1 MALDVFNREVDLGTP
16 LASESTRMIIAGLTD
31 EDMLAQN
38 VSIQY
43 SQSINRLWEVGSSKT
58 FFIAGRTQGTINVK
72 RIVGGRGISSAFIKQ
87 YGDVCNMAGNVIT
100 LSFEA
105 GCTDGKDL
113 GEVTASGVVIN
124 SIAYS
129 VAAADMVVNEDLAMM
144 FARLEI

>member
-1 MALDVFNREVDLGTP
+1 VALDVFNREVDLGTP
-16 LASESTRMIIAGLTD
+16 LSSESVRMTIAGLTD
-31 EDMLAQN
+31 EDLLAQN
-38 VSIQY
+38 ISIQY
-43 SQSINRLWEVGSSKT
+43 NQSVNRLWEVGSSKT
-58 FFIAGRTQGTINVK
+58 FFMTGQTQGTISVK
-72 RIVGGRGISSAFIKQ
+72 RVVGGRGISSAFIKQ

-100 LSFEA
+100 ITFGV
-105 GCTDGKDL
+105 GCTESVDV

>member
-16 LASESTRMIIAGLTD
+16 LAAESTRLIIAGLTD
-31 EDMLAQN
+31 EDMLAQS

-58 FFIAGRTQGTINVK
+58 FFIAGRTQGTVNVK
-72 RIVGGRGISSAFIKQ
+72 RVVGGRGISSNFIKQ
-87 YGDVCNMAGNVIT
+87 YGDVCNMASNVIT
-100 LSFEA
+100 LSFES
-105 GCTDGKDL
+105 GCETGADVGS
-113 GEVTASGVVIN
+113 VTASGVVIN

-129 VAAADMVVNEDLAMM
+129 VAAADMVVNEELAML

>member
-1 MALDVFNREVDLGTP
+1 MPTDVFNREVTLGTP
-16 LASESTRMIIAGLTD
+16 LAAESTRLIIAGLTD

-38 VSIQY
+38 ITIQY
-43 SQSINRLWEVGSSKT
+43 SQSINRLWEVGSPKT

-72 RIVGGRGISSAFIKQ
+72 RVVGGKGIAKQFITD
-87 YGDVCNMAGNVIT
+87 YGDVCNMRGNVIK
-100 LSFEA
+100 LSFDA
-105 GCTDGKDL
+105 GCDNSSQI

-129 VAAADMVVNEDLAMM
+129 VAAADMVVNEDLAML